1 MKVIILG
8 AGEVGLNTGSKLS
21 QEGHEVVLIERSPER
36 IQRVKDQLDVQAIL
50 GSGTSPSVLKEAGI
64 QDAQLFLAATDS
76 DEVNLL
82 ACLLAKNLNP
92 HVTRVARVRNEELE
106 DPSVLGKDHMG
117 IDFIINPGK
126 AMVQNIINILEHP
139 WAVDISFIA
148 GGRLKLVEVKI
159 ENDSPL
165 AGKRLKELVQYR
177 GRILIGA
184 ILRGQKVIIPRGDDN
199 IQEGDSIYFIS
210 HGYDESI
217 LEWIRPKEPPYAR
230 RVIVV
235 GAGDVGT
242 SLTKEL
248 DKSRF
253 EAKIIE
259 KDRTKCH
266 ALAMGLNKVMV
277 IEGDAT
283 DRDLLQ
289 EEEVDKTDFIV
300 ALTNDEENNI
310 LVALLAKA
318 LGTKKA
324 IVRINR
330 VSYMS
335 LVSSIGIDI
344 VVSSRLAAAK
354 AILSFIRKG
363 KVLSVTPLGAED
375 AEVIEAEAVENSPIV
390 YKALKDLKF
399 PTDALV
405 GAIVRKNEVII
416 PKGDTQIMPKDKL
429 VIFALES
436 AVNKVEGL
444 LSSE

>member
-8 AGEVGLNTGSKLS
+8 AGEVGLNTGSRLS
-21 QEGHEVVLIERSPER
+21 QEGHEVVLIDRSSERL
-36 IQRVKDQLDVQAIL
+36 QKVQDQLDVQTIL

-82 ACLLAKNLNP
+82 ACLLAKKLNP
-92 HVTRVARVRNEELE
+92 RVTRVARVRNEELE
-106 DPSVLGKDHMG
+106 VPDVLGKDHMG

-139 WAVDISFIA
+139 WAADITFMA
-148 GGRLKLVEVKI
+148 GGSLKLVEVKV
-159 ENDSPL
+159 ESDSPL
-165 AGKRLKELVQYR
+165 TGKRLKELIQYK
-177 GRILIGA
+177 GRLLIGA
-184 ILRGQKVIIPRGDDN
+184 ILRGQKVLIPRGDDS

-210 HGYDESI
+210 HRHEDTI
-217 LEWIRPKEPPYAR
+217 LEWIRPKDPPHASH
-230 RVIVV
+230 VIVV
-235 GAGDVGT
+235 GAGEVGS
-242 SLTKEL
+242 SLIKEL

-253 EAKIIE
+253 QAKIIE
-259 KDRTKCH
+259 KDKGKCH
-266 ALAMGLNKVMV
+266 ALAMNLNKVMV

-283 DRDLLQ
+283 DKELLL
-289 EEEVDKTDFIV
+289 EEGVDKSDFIV
-300 ALTNDEENNI
+300 TLTNDEENNI

-318 LGTKKA
+318 LGAKKA

-330 VSYMS
+330 VSYMP

-363 KVLSVTPLGAED
+363 KVLSVTPLGSED
-375 AEVIEAEAVENSPIV
+375 AEVIEAEALINSPIV

-399 PTDALV
+399 PKDALV
-405 GAIVRKNEVII
+405 GAIVRKDEVII
-416 PKGDTQIMPKDKL
+416 PKGETQIMPNDKL

-436 AVNKVEGL
+436 AVSKVEKL
-444 LSSE
+444 LSSG